1 MLICKKYFW
10 MNYRILIFLS
20 LLLLMSCARR
30 GRPEGGP
37 KDFDKPIMVK
47 ADPAFESLHFDS
59 DEIKIYFDEFI
70 KLQDVNTQLII
81 SPPLKNVPVITPLG
95 TPSKRI
101 TIKLADTLQEN
112 TTYTF
117 NFGQSVVDNT
127 ERNVLENFKYIFSTG
142 DYIDSLQVKGTIK
155 DAFQLEMNDRPS
167 LLLYRVDEMFKDSII
182 FNEKPMYVGSLID
195 SVNWE
200 ITNIKSGKYLLIAL
214 NDVSKN
220 YKYNP
225 REDQIAY
232 VSKYIQVPSDTLY
245 NLSLFKEILEFDVPT
260 KPVEVSKGHIMFG
273 YQGDGRDFE
282 VKAMSDTSSTYK
294 SISIFDKDSDT
305 LHYWFKNYE
314 KDSLIFS
321 LSNKVVFD
329 TARVV
334 LRSEEIDSLSLS
346 SLTRGT
352 LELRDTF
359 KIKSNVP
366 IYSIDTSKISFLNK
380 DSLKVNYQH
389 VLSKHRNII
398 TFNFEKEYQ
407 NKYDILMLPGAVS
420 DFFGIINDSLKIRF
434 NTKKPTDY
442 TSIYLNL
449 QNIRTY
455 PIIIELIDSRGN
467 VRAKT
472 YATSEKEHQFINLPA
487 SKYMV
492 RIIYDTNKNGKWDT
506 GNFLRRQ
513 QPEIVYY
520 FSSIINAKA
529 NWQVEETFRMK

>member
-1 MLICKKYFW
+1 
-10 MNYRILIFLS
+10 MNYRILFFSS
-20 LLLLMSCARR
+20 LLLLTSCARR

-37 KDFDKPIMVK
+37 KDFDKPVMVK
-47 ADPAFESLHFDS
+47 ADPAFESLHFDT

-70 KLQDVNTQLII
+70 KLQNVNSQLII
-81 SPPLKNVPVITPLG
+81 SPPLKNIPVITPLG

-101 TIKLADTLQEN
+101 TIKLTDTLQEN

-127 ERNVLENFKYIFSTG
+127 ERNVLENFKYVFSTG
-142 DYIDSLQVKGTIK
+142 DYIDSLEISGTIK
-155 DAFQLEMNDRPS
+155 DAFQLEMKESPS
-167 LLLYRVDEMFKDSII
+167 FFLYQVNENFNDSII

-200 ITNIKSGKYLLIAL
+200 ITNIKAGKYLLIAL
-214 NDVSKN
+214 NDSNKN
-220 YKYNP
+220 YKFNP
-225 REDQIAY
+225 KEDQIAFSSNY
-232 VSKYIQVPSDTLY
+232 VTVPSDTIY
-245 NLSLFKEILEFDVPT
+245 NLSLFKEILEFDVPI
-260 KPVEVSKGHIMFG
+260 KPVEVNKGHIMFG
-273 YQGDGRDFE
+273 YQGDGRNFK
-282 VKAMSDTSSTYK
+282 VKTMSDTSSTYK

-334 LRSEEIDSLSLS
+334 LRSDAVDSLRLS
-346 SLTRGT
+346 SITRGT
-352 LELRDTF
+352 LDLRDTF

-366 IYSIDTSKISFLNK
+366 LSIIDTSKISFIDK
-380 DSLKVNYQH
+380 DSLKTNYRY
-389 VLSKHRNII
+389 VISKHKDVL
-398 TFNFEKEYQ
+398 TFNFEKDYQ
-407 NKYDILMLPGAVS
+407 NRYDILLLPGAVI

-442 TSIYLNL
+442 SSIFLNL
-449 QNIRTY
+449 RNIREY

-472 YATSEKEHQFINLPA
+472 YATSEKEHQFINLPP

-492 RIIYDTNKNGKWDT
+492 RITYDTNKNGKWDT
-506 GNFLRRQ
+506 GNFLTRRQ
-513 QPEIVYY
+513 PEVVYY
-520 FSSIINAKA
+520 FKNVINAKA
-529 NWQVEETFRMK
+529 NWQVEETFRME

>member
-1 MLICKKYFW
+1 
-10 MNYRILIFLS
+10 MNYRVLIFLS

-59 DEIKIYFDEFI
+59 DEIRIYFDEFI
-70 KLQDVNTQLII
+70 KLQNVNTQLII

-127 ERNVLENFKYIFSTG
+127 ERNVLENFKYVFSTG

-155 DAFQLEMNDRPS
+155 DAFQLEMKESPS
-167 LLLYRVDEMFKDSII
+167 LFLYRVNEIFNDSIV

-225 REDQIAY
+225 KEDQIAFE
-232 VSKYIQVPSDTLY
+232 SKYIEVPSDTIY
-245 NLSLFKEILEFDVPT
+245 NLSLFNKILEFDVPT
-260 KPVEVSKGHIMFG
+260 KPMEVSKGHIMFG

-359 KIKSNVP
+359 RIKSNVP

-389 VLSKHRNII
+389 VLSEHRNII

-407 NKYDILMLPGAVS
+407 NKYDILLLPGAVS

-442 TSIYLNL
+442 TSIYLNIR
-449 QNIRTY
+449 NISTY
-455 PIIIELIDSRGN
+455 PIIIELIDSRGD
-467 VRAKT
+467 VRAKA
-472 YATSEKEHQFINLPA
+472 YATSEKEHEFINLPP

-492 RIIYDTNKNGKWDT
+492 RITYDTNKNGKWDT

-520 FSSIINAKA
+520 FKNIINAKA
-529 NWQVEETFRMK
+529 NWQVEETFIME

>member
-1 MLICKKYFW
+1 

-20 LLLLMSCARR
+20 LFLLMSCARR

-47 ADPAFESLHFDS
+47 ADPAFESLHFNE

-70 KLQDVNTQLII
+70 KLQNINTQLII
-81 SPPLKNVPVITPLG
+81 SPPLKNIPVITPLG

-101 TIKLADTLQEN
+101 TIKLTDTLQEN

-117 NFGQSVVDNT
+117 NFGQSVIDNT
-127 ERNVLENFKYIFSTG
+127 EKNVLENFKYVFSTG
-142 DYIDSLQVKGTIK
+142 DYIDSLKVSGTIK
-155 DAFQLEMNDRPS
+155 DAFQLELNEGPS
-167 LLLYRVDEMFKDSII
+167 LFLYQINEKFNDSII

-200 ITNIKSGKYLLIAL
+200 ITNIKAGKYLLIAL
-214 NDVSKN
+214 NDASKN

-225 REDQIAY
+225 KEDQIAFASNY
-232 VSKYIQVPSDTLY
+232 VTVPSDTIY
-245 NLSLFKEILEFDVPT
+245 NLSLFKEILEFDVPI
-260 KPVEVSKGHIMFG
+260 KPVEVNKGHIMFG

-282 VKAMSDTSSTYK
+282 VKTMSDISSTYK
-294 SISIFDKDSDT
+294 SISIFDKDTDT

-334 LRSEEIDSLSLS
+334 LRSEEIDSLTLS
-346 SLTRGT
+346 SITRGT
-352 LELRDTF
+352 LDLRDTF

-366 IYSIDTSKISFLNK
+366 ISIIDTSKISFMDK
-380 DSLKVNYQH
+380 DSLKMDYQH
-389 VLSKHRNII
+389 ILSLHKNII
-398 TFNFEKEYQ
+398 TVNFEKDYQ
-407 NKYDILMLPGAVS
+407 NTYEMLMLPGAVI

-442 TSIYLNL
+442 TSIFLNL
-449 QNIRTY
+449 RNIRKY
-455 PIIIELIDSRGN
+455 PIIIELIDSRGD
-467 VRAKT
+467 VRAKS
-472 YATSEKEHQFINLPA
+472 YATSEKEHEFLNLPP

-492 RIIYDTNKNGKWDT
+492 RITYDTNKNGKWDT
-506 GNFLRRQ
+506 GNFLSRR

-520 FSSIINAKA
+520 FENIINAKA
-529 NWQVEETFRMK
+529 NWQVEETFRME